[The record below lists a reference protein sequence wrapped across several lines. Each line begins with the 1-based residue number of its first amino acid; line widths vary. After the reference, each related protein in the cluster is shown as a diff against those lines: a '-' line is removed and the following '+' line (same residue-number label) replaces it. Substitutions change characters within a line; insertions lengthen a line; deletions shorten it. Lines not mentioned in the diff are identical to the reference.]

1 MTGRQLLTGVLFVLL
16 SGVQPLFASGSSS
29 QQAGQQPAPTRP
41 APYKKLFQLQPLEQV
56 ARAQRREEA
65 ARSTAPRVVC
75 GMTLIPVDPAIDPK
89 MAIAPKNEDT
99 RYTIRAIEPP
109 ICK

>member
-1 MTGRQLLTGVLFVLL
+1 MTGRRLLTGVLLVL

-29 QQAGQQPAPTRP
+29 QQAAQQLAPARP
-41 APYKKLFQLQPLEQV
+41 APYKKLFQLQPLEEV
-56 ARAQRREEA
+56 ARAQRREKA
-65 ARSTAPRVVC
+65 ARPAAPRVVC

-89 MAIAPKNEDT
+89 MLVEPKNGDT